1 MKPRTLSREEE
12 AELARSNKKVKG
24 GHHVGFKDGS
34 CDRSGESPP
43 ISDWSKPPNTR
54 DSSFRDKLIGSI
66 PGAFA
71 KAFDLADQMDEDV
84 YSDDEEAEVHG
95 LLWKGMVVVKLT
107 KETKIC
113 IRKPW
118 SKTVI
123 VKLVGRTVGYS
134 YMQSK
139 LVQLWKPSGR
149 MDCVDLTHGFFLVQ
163 FYTKEDLDSVLDK
176 GSWFIGDFFLS
187 LRPWEPFFKPSTAS
201 VSSIA
206 VWVRL
211 HKLPIELYETDALKQ
226 IGESLGRVVGIDAH
240 TAMEARGKY
249 ARLCV
254 QIDVNKPLVDT
265 ILIGRF
271 EQPVTYEG
279 IQKLCFTCGRI
290 GHKEEACPYMI
301 RRGNDTA
308 TPVKVGREDAAGNSC
323 DEHEEQ
329 WPSTDCNT
337 TNIVE
342 DVEFE
347 GQYGPWMVMAKKR
360 YGNRGTKKDAHV
372 ASMPVSGPGDSQS
385 VPLNEG
391 GYSRRGAEN

>member
-1 MKPRTLSREEE
+1 M
-12 AELARSNKKVKG
+12 
-24 GHHVGFKDGS
+24 
-34 CDRSGESPP
+34 
-43 ISDWSKPPNTR
+43 
-54 DSSFRDKLIGSI
+54 DK
-66 PGAFA
+66 
-71 KAFDLADQMDEDV
+71 DV

-139 LVQLWKPSGR
+139 LVQLWKPSGH
-149 MDCVDLTHGFFLVQ
+149 MDCVDLTHGFFLVR

-240 TAMEARGKY
+240 TAMEA
-249 ARLCV
+249 
-254 QIDVNKPLVDT
+254 
-265 ILIGRF
+265 
-271 EQPVTYEG
+271 
-279 IQKLCFTCGRI
+279 
-290 GHKEEACPYMI
+290 
-301 RRGNDTA
+301 
-308 TPVKVGREDAAGNSC
+308 
-323 DEHEEQ
+323 
-329 WPSTDCNT
+329 
-337 TNIVE
+337 
-342 DVEFE
+342 
-347 GQYGPWMVMAKKR
+347 
-360 YGNRGTKKDAHV
+360 
-372 ASMPVSGPGDSQS
+372 
-385 VPLNEG
+385 
-391 GYSRRGAEN
+391 